1 MQKQPLINSLTNKA
15 RQEKLYIGL
24 FFGSF
29 NPIHIGHLIIANYI
43 VEFTQIKEVWFV
55 ISPHNPLKEKTSLL
69 SDHHRLAIVNIA
81 VEDDARFKSCD
92 IEFKLP
98 QPSFTIHTLTYLK
111 EKYPK
116 KEFVVIMGA
125 DNLQSID
132 KWRNFE
138 QIINNYNIFVYPRPG
153 NDGGKFKNHTN
164 IIWVDAPLMEIS
176 SSFIR
181 RAIKE
186 KKDIQY
192 FLPPKVYKYI
202 GEMHFYE
209 K

>member
-1 MQKQPLINSLTNKA
+1 MDKTVV
-15 RQEKLYIGL
+15 GL

-43 VEFTQIKEVWFV
+43 VEFTLLKEIWFV
-55 ISPHNPLKEKTSLL
+55 VSPHNPLKGKTSLL
-69 SDHHRLAIVNIA
+69 PDHHRLALVNIA
-81 VEDDARFKSCD
+81 VEDDLRFKSCD

-98 QPSFTIHTLTYLK
+98 KPSFTIHTLTYLK

-116 KEFVVIMGA
+116 KKFAIIMGA
-125 DNLQSID
+125 DNLQSMD

-138 QIINNYNIFVYPRPG
+138 QIIYNYNVFVYPRPG
-153 NDGGKFKNHTN
+153 SDGGKYNNHKSIT
-164 IIWVDAPLMEIS
+164 WVDAPLMEIS

-181 RAIKE
+181 GAIKE

-192 FLPPKVYKYI
+192 FLPPKVFKYI
-202 GEMHFYE
+202 SEMHFYE

>member
-1 MQKQPLINSLTNKA
+1 MNSSV
-15 RQEKLYIGL
+15 EKSKKSMTGL

-29 NPIHIGHLIIANYI
+29 NPIHIGHLIIANYFA
-43 VEFTQIKEVWFV
+43 EFTPLKEIWFV
-55 ISPHNPLKEKTSLL
+55 ISPHNPLKEKSSLL
-69 SDHHRLAIVNIA
+69 ADHHRLALVNVA
-81 VEDDARFKSCD
+81 VENDPRFKACD

-98 QPSFTIHTLTYLK
+98 QPSFTIHTLTHLK

-116 KEFVVIMGA
+116 KNFAVIMGA

-132 KWRNFE
+132 KWRNYD
-138 QIINNYNIFVYPRPG
+138 QIIENYQLFVYPRPDC
-153 NDGGKFKNHTN
+153 DGGKFKNHKN
-164 IIWVDAPLMEIS
+164 VNWVNAPLMEIS

-181 RAIKE
+181 NAIKE

-192 FLPPKVYKYI
+192 FLPPKVYTYI
-202 GEMHFYE
+202 IEMHFFE

>member
-1 MQKQPLINSLTNKA
+1 MNFSADKNKSGKPL
-15 RQEKLYIGL
+15 IGL

-43 VEFTQIKEVWFV
+43 VEFTELKEIWFV
-55 ISPHNPLKEKTSLL
+55 ISPHNPLKEKSSLL
-69 SDHHRLAIVNIA
+69 PDHHRLAMVNVA
-81 VEDDARFKSCD
+81 VEDDARFKACD

-116 KEFVVIMGA
+116 KDFSVIMGA

-132 KWRNFE
+132 KWKNFE
-138 QIINNYNIFVYPRPG
+138 EIINNYTIFVYPRPG
-153 NDGGKFKNHTN
+153 TDGGKYKNHKSV
-164 IIWVDAPLMEIS
+164 IWVTAPLMEIS

-181 RAIKE
+181 KAIKE
-186 KKDIQY
+186 KKDIPY
-192 FLPPKVYKYI
+192 FLPPKVYTYI
-202 GEMHFYE
+202 MEMHFYE

>member
-1 MQKQPLINSLTNKA
+1 MNSLAGK
-15 RQEKLYIGL
+15 EKQGNPIIGL

-43 VEFTQIKEVWFV
+43 VEYTNLKEIWFV
-55 ISPHNPLKEKTSLL
+55 VSPQNPLKEKSSLL
-69 SDHHRLAIVNIA
+69 PDHHRLALVNIA
-81 VEDDARFKSCD
+81 VEDDARFKASD

-98 QPSFTIHTLTYLK
+98 RPSFTIHTLTYLK

-116 KEFVVIMGA
+116 KDFAIIMGA

-138 QIINNYNIFVYPRPG
+138 EIIKNYGIFVYPRPG
-153 NDGGKFKNHTN
+153 TDGGKYKNHKNVTW
-164 IIWVDAPLMEIS
+164 IDAPLMEIS

-192 FLPPKVYKYI
+192 FLPAQVFKYI
-202 GEMHFYE
+202 SEMHFYE